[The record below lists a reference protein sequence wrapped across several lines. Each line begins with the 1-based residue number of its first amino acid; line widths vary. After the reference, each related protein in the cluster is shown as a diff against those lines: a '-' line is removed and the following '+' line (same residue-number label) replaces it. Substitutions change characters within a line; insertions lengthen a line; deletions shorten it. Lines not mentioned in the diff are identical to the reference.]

1 MELHCR
7 YSLLLVLVG
16 LLGGGVLG
24 GEDAPRRL
32 RREIFEVE
40 SILEDNKSANGAEFG
55 LRALKY
61 EKSYK
66 TKSDKSYKKDKY
78 DKSYK
83 KDKHDK
89 SYKKDKYDKSYK
101 KDKHDKSYKK
111 DKYDKSYKKDKYD
124 KSYKKDKHDKS
135 YKKDKEAKYA
145 HQATTRQVDIG
156 GGIMMS
162 MPLDLVMIDM
172 SMSMSM

>member
-89 SYKKDKYDKSYK
+89 SYKKDK
-101 KDKHDKSYKK
+101 
-111 DKYDKSYKKDKYD
+111 
-124 KSYKKDKHDKS
+124 
-135 YKKDKEAKYA
+135 EAKYA